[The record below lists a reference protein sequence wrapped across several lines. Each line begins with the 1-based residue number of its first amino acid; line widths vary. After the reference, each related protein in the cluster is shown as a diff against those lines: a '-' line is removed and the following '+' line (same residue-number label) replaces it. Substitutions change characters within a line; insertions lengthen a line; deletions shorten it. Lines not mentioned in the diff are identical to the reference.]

1 MPQFGDMEDLLNAIA
16 DESERRLMDDFE
28 TQYGYTEPTE
38 ALRPSDVDNDF
49 LAQVRDDITP
59 SYRRFDD
66 QIPDP
71 SIADTFRNPYDI
83 DSSAYT
89 PTDSELEAYHR
100 NRSGLYFSPEI
111 EINTQKP
118 GIYSDIQANANKLID
133 EDRYIT
139 YRKGVFNPLTQTVHD
154 IDLAPT
160 INKSWREAINAGR
173 KINLPTP
180 RSIKNDLKRLAND
193 IVNTTYLD
201 RTIQDS
207 NVNLDLPIGVKPIQ
221 ERINMLVDPA
231 KRPFKA
237 SEGGGPHTT
246 LVFTD
251 PAGTFSSAKK
261 LNITLSRLQDQLSVA
276 QNPIEINMLKGRVKD
291 IEKQLFKMS
300 DPFYQPLIK
309 YAMGD
314 IISQTP
320 EGGYVDQTPI
330 GGHGGTRDKMY
341 SRYTKNVLATNE
353 YGSAKATR
361 RAGNIWKNIHGEE
374 IEFDPNTL
382 KEHALSKSFEFP
394 DKMPLETRQKIVKN
408 LAADKDAFKP
418 SIVYQGNPNKSPIN
432 VGSAAYN
439 TRNAILGGASLGAAD
454 AIPSPE
460 VIRKLYEEGLPS
472 AALQARDELRN
483 SLVIGA
489 GTSMVGQGLS
499 AAPVIGPAVSAA
511 MPLLPGVGLGMGI
524 VTATQSANELSKQQ
538 TGEGLLSKFRQTIGT
553 EPRSGIA
560 TRGAAKTP
568 IQRQKRQIELINNP
582 PKVSPMEP
590 YKAMLVT
597 KRDYKPISDEF
608 ARRRRMA
615 SGRFNPARGEFGITE
630 MLLGR

>member
-16 DESERRLMDDFE
+16 DESERRMMDDFE

-49 LAQVRDDITP
+49 LAQIRSERAIGVDLPYDV
-59 SYRRFDD
+59 S
-66 QIPDP
+66 
-71 SIADTFRNPYDI
+71 DTFRNQYDI
-83 DSSAYT
+83 DSPVDM
-89 PTDSELEAYHR
+89 PTDSELDAYR
-100 NRSGLYFSPEI
+100 RERSGLYFTPET
-111 EINTQKP
+111 EINSQKP
-118 GIYSDIQANANKLID
+118 GIYSDIQRDNVL
-133 EDRYIT
+133 RSGRGLYST
-139 YRKGVFNPLTQTVHD
+139 YRKGVYDPLTQTFIEKD
-154 IDLAPT
+154 FAPT
-160 INKSWREAINAGR
+160 INKAANTAR

-201 RTIQDS
+201 RTIQDP

-231 KRPFKA
+231 KRPFHA
-237 SEGGGPHTT
+237 PPSGHQNTT
-246 LVFTD
+246 LSFSNPD
-251 PAGTFSSAKK
+251 GTYSSAREISDHLTDLKRQV
-261 LNITLSRLQDQLSVA
+261 NSAAFDPDDIGWMRA
-276 QNPIEINMLKGRVKD
+276 QIKDYEIALD
-291 IEKQLFKMS
+291 KMR

-314 IISQTP
+314 IMSQTP

-330 GGHGGTRDKMY
+330 GGHGGARDKMY
-341 SRYTKNVLATNE
+341 SRYTKNVLATNAR
-353 YGSAKATR
+353 SQAKATR

-394 DKMPLETRQKIVKN
+394 DKMSLETRQKIVKN
-408 LAADKDAFKP
+408 LAADQDAFKP
-418 SIVYQGNPNKSPIN
+418 SIVYQGNPNKSPIT

-472 AALQARDELRN
+472 AALQARNEIGN

-489 GTSMVGQGLS
+489 GTTMVGQGLS
-499 AAPVIGPAVSAA
+499 AAPVIGPAVSVA
-511 MPLLPGVGLGMGI
+511 MQLLPGVGLGMGI
-524 VTATQSANELSKQQ
+524 VGATQSANELSKQQ

-568 IQRQKRQIELINNP
+568 IQRQKRQIDLINNP

-590 YKAMLVT
+590 YKAMLKT